1 MSGYL
6 KLYRKIFS
14 SDVWLSST
22 ASQQIIIINLL
33 GMAGWSSVEVVLPYS
48 KKVVSLLPGQFI
60 TTNKDIENACN
71 AGGIKRVSEKQ
82 IRIALQ
88 NLEKLNFIT
97 VEKASTLL
105 KDGKI
110 ITVIKWNY
118 YQGKIADDEGKQN
131 GKQKGNEKGKQDEPG
146 KPHWLGVSES
156 ESCDEG
162 KQNGKQKGKQ
172 NGKHTNIYKNY
183 KKEKNNINN
192 NAREQTIYQNQVNQN
207 STDPADTVKRCM
219 DYYQKVI
226 HPFCNTVEKEAV
238 MQLAGE
244 YAEYDFMR
252 ATDKAREN
260 GVNHTRTWKYIAKIL
275 DTGGVKDFAQTNQRK
290 NKNDVQAT
298 TEEALKILERGDL
311 IDL

>member
-110 ITVIKWNY
+110 ITVVKWNY
-118 YQGKIADDEGKQN
+118 YQGKIANDEGKQN
-131 GKQKGNEKGKQDEPG
+131 GKQKGNEKGKQDEPE
-146 KPHWLGVSES
+146 KPHWLGVLES

>member
-1 MSGYL
+1 MPVNSIMNGYL
-6 KLYRKIFS
+6 KLYRKIFT
-14 SDVWLSST
+14 SDVWLTST
-22 ASQQIIIINLL
+22 ASQQIVIINLL
-33 GMAGWSSVEVVLPYS
+33 GMAGWSNTEITLPYS
-48 KKVVSLLPGQFI
+48 RKTVCLMPGQFV
-60 TTNKDIENACN
+60 TTNKEIEEACN
-71 AGGIKRVSEKQ
+71 VGGIKRVSEKQ
-82 IRIALQ
+82 IRMALQ
-88 NLEKLNFIT
+88 NLEKLNFIS

-110 ITVIKWNY
+110 ITIVKWYY
-118 YQGKIADDEGKQN
+118 YQSKNADFE
-131 GKQKGNEKGKQDEPG
+131 GKQKGKER
-146 KPHWLGVSES
+146 
-156 ESCDEG
+156 
-162 KQNGKQKGKQ
+162 GKQ
-172 NGKHTNIYKNY
+172 NGKHTYIYKNY
-183 KKEKNNINN
+183 KKGIKNNIK
-192 NAREQTIYQNQVNQN
+192 QTTNSNQVNVKSVENVENLNDALQETQN
-207 STDPADTVKRCM
+207 QKPAVKKSISPADSVKRCM

>member
-110 ITVIKWNY
+110 ITIVKWNY
-118 YQGKIADDEGKQN
+118 YQGKIANDEGKQN
-131 GKQKGNEKGKQDEPG
+131 GKQKGNEKGKQDEPE

>member
-110 ITVIKWNY
+110 ITVVKWNY
-118 YQGKIADDEGKQN
+118 YQGKIANDEGKQN
-131 GKQKGNEKGKQDEPG
+131 GKQKGNEKGKQDEPE

-162 KQNGKQKGKQ
+162 KQNDKQKGKQ

>member
-60 TTNKDIENACN
+60 TTNKGIENACN

-82 IRIALQ
+82 IRTALQ

-110 ITVIKWNY
+110 ITVVKWNY
-118 YQGKIADDEGKQN
+118 YQGKIANDEGKQK
-131 GKQKGNEKGKQDEPG
+131 GKQKG
-146 KPHWLGVSES
+146 
-156 ESCDEG
+156 
-162 KQNGKQKGKQ
+162 KQNGKQ

-290 NKNDVQAT
+290 NKNDVQAM

>member
-1 MSGYL
+1 MPVNSIMNGYL
-6 KLYRKIFS
+6 KLYRKIFT
-14 SDVWLSST
+14 SDVWLTST
-22 ASQQIIIINLL
+22 ASQQIVIINLL
-33 GMAGWSSVEVVLPYS
+33 GMAGWSNTEITLPYS
-48 KKVVSLLPGQFI
+48 RKTVCLMPGQFV
-60 TTNKDIENACN
+60 TTNKEIEEACN
-71 AGGIKRVSEKQ
+71 VGGIKRVSEKQ
-82 IRIALQ
+82 IRMALQ
-88 NLEKLNFIT
+88 NLEKLNFIS

-110 ITVIKWNY
+110 ITIVKWYY
-118 YQGKIADDEGKQN
+118 YQSKNADFE
-131 GKQKGNEKGKQDEPG
+131 GKQKGKE
-146 KPHWLGVSES
+146 
-156 ESCDEG
+156 
-162 KQNGKQKGKQ
+162 KGKQ
-172 NGKHTNIYKNY
+172 NGKHTYIYKNY
-183 KKEKNNINN
+183 KKGIKNNIK
-192 NAREQTIYQNQVNQN
+192 QTTNSNQVNVESVESVENLNDALQETQN
-207 STDPADTVKRCM
+207 QKPAVKKSISPADSVKRCM

-290 NKNDVQAT
+290 NKNDVQAM